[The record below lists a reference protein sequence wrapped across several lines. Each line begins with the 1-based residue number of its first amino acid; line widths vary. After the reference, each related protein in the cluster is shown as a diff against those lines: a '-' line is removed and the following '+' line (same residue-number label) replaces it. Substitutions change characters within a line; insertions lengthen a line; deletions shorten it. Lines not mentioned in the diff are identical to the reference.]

1 MIFLKNILLFIGI
14 IAFYLLLSETV
25 VSQNLIPEDAI
36 RIRVIPNSN
45 DTYDIKIKEEVSDM
59 LKEDMYKLLKDIK
72 ETDRAKI
79 IIENNI
85 DNISTNISHIFDK
98 NSYKKEFNVNF
109 GLNYFPEKEY
119 KGIKYQ
125 EGYYESLVVTIG
137 DGLGDNWWCVL
148 FPPLCLI
155 EENESTDVKYTTMVK
170 EILDNYM

>member
-45 DTYDIKIKEEVSDM
+45 EQYDIKIKEEVSDM

>member
-1 MIFLKNILLFIGI
+1 MKNILLFIGI

>member
-1 MIFLKNILLFIGI
+1 MKNILLFIGI
-14 IAFYLLLSETV
+14 IIFYLLLSETV
-25 VSQNLIPEDAI
+25 VSQNLIPADAI

-45 DTYDIKIKEEVSDM
+45 EPYDIKIKEEVSDM

-109 GLNYFPEKEY
+109 GLNYFPKKEY
-119 KGIKYQ
+119 KGMKYQ